1 MEAST
6 TTATIDPVER
16 IQLEALPAAQPV
28 RGTGRLHPSDRDGVW
43 ADLLAPDAPFR
54 RSSGRGLLSGLAKR
68 AARLLRPAERNFLV
82 DAAMLGLAALAA
94 VITAPDAGIPVEA
107 TGWLLAFPLLTLALL
122 ATRGMYQRVSGL
134 RFLEDVRTI
143 VCMAAVAAMAV
154 TFVRVLFGDEPYAA
168 SQALRELLFAVV
180 YLAAGRYAV
189 QIVELKLRSRGGGG
203 SRTLIVGAG
212 RVGHLLATR
221 LLDRPEIGLR
231 PVGFVD
237 DQPLEG
243 EETPGCPVLG
253 RVSDLAPVVED
264 GEVEHAILSF
274 SRASHD
280 EALAVS
286 RQLHEM
292 GVSVSVVPRLFED
305 MPDRTSVDRVGGF
318 PLLTIH
324 PSNPRSWQVK
334 VKYACDR
341 ILAGG
346 ATLLVSPILIGIGL
360 GVMVTMG
367 RPIFFRQRRVG
378 LDGHEF
384 EMLKFRSMSGGPDPS
399 SAEAL
404 QNAFDHGLAPGGVEG
419 KDRRTKL
426 GAFLRRTS
434 LDELPQLIN
443 VLRGDMSVV
452 GPRPERDNMVP
463 LFEQSVHRYEDRHRV
478 KSGITGWAQVHGLRG
493 QTSLADRVEWDN
505 YYIENWSLW
514 LDLKIMLMTVLA
526 VFRDRSE

>member
-1 MEAST
+1 MDRLEG
-6 TTATIDPVER
+6 VR
-16 IQLEALPAAQPV
+16 LEAVPAVEPAPPAEPV
-28 RGTGRLHPSDRDGVW
+28 RRTAGAHPSDSDGYW
-43 ADLLAPDAPFR
+43 ADLLAPEAPVGR
-54 RSSGRGLLSGLAKR
+54 WSGQRLLTGLAKSV
-68 AARLLRPAERNFLV
+68 AWLLRPRARDFLV

-94 VITAPDAGIPVEA
+94 VITAPDAGIPVEG
-107 TGWLLAFPLLTLALL
+107 TGWLLAFPVLTLALL
-122 ATRGMYQRVSGL
+122 ATRGVYRHRSGL
-134 RFLEDVRTI
+134 RLLEDVRTI
-143 VCMAAVAAMAV
+143 ICTAAVAAMAV
-154 TFVRVLFGDEPYAA
+154 TFARVLFGNEPYAA

-180 YLAAGRYAV
+180 YLGAGRYAV
-189 QIVELKLRSRGGGG
+189 QIVELKLRSRAGGG

-253 RVSDLAPVVED
+253 SVAQLGSVVD
-264 GEVEHAILSF
+264 GSGVEHAILSF
-274 SRASHD
+274 SRSSHD
-280 EALAVS
+280 EVLAIS
-286 RQLHEM
+286 RQLHER
-292 GVSVSVVPRLFED
+292 GVPVSVVPRLFED
-305 MPDRTSVDRVGGF
+305 IPDRTSLDRVGGF
-318 PLLTIH
+318 PLLSIQ

-334 VKYACDR
+334 AKYAGDR
-341 ILAGG
+341 ILAGL
-346 ATLLVSPILIGIGL
+346 AVLLLSPLMIAVAL
-360 GVMVTMG
+360 GVVVSMG

-378 LDGHEF
+378 LDGHQF
-384 EMLKFRSMSGGPDPS
+384 EMLKFRTMNGGGPDARS
-399 SAEAL
+399 TEAL
-404 QNAFDHGLAPGGVEG
+404 QEVFDRGLAPGGVEG

-426 GAFLRRTS
+426 GTFLRRTS

-452 GPRPERDNMVP
+452 GPRPERDNIVP
-463 LFEQSVHRYEDRHRV
+463 VFEQSVYRYEDRHRV

-493 QTSLADRVEWDN
+493 QTSLGDRVEWDN

-514 LDLKIMLMTVLA
+514 LDFKIMLLTVLA

>member
-1 MEAST
+1 M
-6 TTATIDPVER
+6 
-16 IQLEALPAAQPV
+16 
-28 RGTGRLHPSDRDGVW
+28 
-43 ADLLAPDAPFR
+43 
-54 RSSGRGLLSGLAKR
+54 
-68 AARLLRPAERNFLV
+68 
-82 DAAMLGLAALAA
+82 
-94 VITAPDAGIPVEA
+94 
-107 TGWLLAFPLLTLALL
+107 
-122 ATRGMYQRVSGL
+122 
-134 RFLEDVRTI
+134 
-143 VCMAAVAAMAV
+143 
-154 TFVRVLFGDEPYAA
+154 
-168 SQALRELLFAVV
+168 
-180 YLAAGRYAV
+180 
-189 QIVELKLRSRGGGG
+189 
-203 SRTLIVGAG
+203 
-212 RVGHLLATR
+212 
-221 LLDRPEIGLR
+221 
-231 PVGFVD
+231 GFVD

-253 RVSDLAPVVED
+253 RVSDLAPVVESGQVD
-264 GEVEHAILSF
+264 HAILSF

-280 EALAVS
+280 EVLGVS

-334 VKYACDR
+334 VKYVCDR
-341 ILAGG
+341 ILAGV
-346 ATLLVSPILIGIGL
+346 ATLLVSPILVGIGL
-360 GVMVTMG
+360 GVMLSMG

-404 QNAFDHGLAPGGVEG
+404 QDAFDHGLAPGGVEG

-463 LFEQSVHRYEDRHRV
+463 LFQQSVHRYEDRHRV

>member
-1 MEAST
+1 M
-6 TTATIDPVER
+6 
-16 IQLEALPAAQPV
+16 
-28 RGTGRLHPSDRDGVW
+28 
-43 ADLLAPDAPFR
+43 
-54 RSSGRGLLSGLAKR
+54 
-68 AARLLRPAERNFLV
+68 
-82 DAAMLGLAALAA
+82 
-94 VITAPDAGIPVEA
+94 
-107 TGWLLAFPLLTLALL
+107 
-122 ATRGMYQRVSGL
+122 
-134 RFLEDVRTI
+134 
-143 VCMAAVAAMAV
+143 
-154 TFVRVLFGDEPYAA
+154 
-168 SQALRELLFAVV
+168 
-180 YLAAGRYAV
+180 
-189 QIVELKLRSRGGGG
+189 
-203 SRTLIVGAG
+203 
-212 RVGHLLATR
+212 
-221 LLDRPEIGLR
+221 
-231 PVGFVD
+231 
-237 DQPLEG
+237 
-243 EETPGCPVLG
+243 
-253 RVSDLAPVVED
+253 
-264 GEVEHAILSF
+264 
-274 SRASHD
+274 
-280 EALAVS
+280 
-286 RQLHEM
+286 
-292 GVSVSVVPRLFED
+292 VPRLFED

-341 ILAGG
+341 ILAGV

-404 QNAFDHGLAPGGVEG
+404 QDAFDHGLAPGGVEG

-463 LFEQSVHRYEDRHRV
+463 LFQQSVHRYEDRHRV

>member
-1 MEAST
+1 MQAA
-6 TTATIDPVER
+6 TTATIDPVEQVR
-16 IQLEALPAAQPV
+16 LGTLPAAAPSPSPE
-28 RGTGRLHPSDRDGVW
+28 RIGDTAHGADGRW
-43 ADLLAPDAPFR
+43 AELLAPDEPAGRFNAR
-54 RSSGRGLLSGLAKR
+54 RRLAGLAKR
-68 AARLLRPAERNFLV
+68 IRPAERDFVV
-82 DAAMLGLAALAA
+82 DGAMLGLAVLASA
-94 VITAPDAGIPVEA
+94 IMAPDAGVPVEGA
-107 TGWLLAFPLLTLALL
+107 GWLLAFPLVTLAVL
-122 ATRGMYQRVSGL
+122 AKRGIYGRRSGP

-143 VCMAAVAAMAV
+143 ICATAVAAMAV

-168 SQALRELLFAVV
+168 SQALRESLFAVV
-180 YLAAGRYAV
+180 YLSAGRYAV
-189 QIVELKLRSRGGGG
+189 QLVELRLRSRAGGG

-221 LLDRPEIGLR
+221 LLGRPEIGLR

-237 DQPLEG
+237 DEPLEG

-253 RVSDLAPVVED
+253 RVSQLAPVVAES
-264 GEVEHAILSF
+264 GVEHAILSF

-280 EALAVS
+280 EVLAIS

-292 GVSVSVVPRLFED
+292 GVSVSVVPRLFEEL
-305 MPDRTSVDRVGGF
+305 PDRTSLDRVGGF
-318 PLLTIH
+318 PLLSIH
-324 PSNPRSWQVK
+324 PSNPRSWQMK

-341 ILAGG
+341 ILAGL
-346 ATLLVSPILIGIGL
+346 ALLFISPVMIGISL
-360 GVMVTMG
+360 AVMVSMG

-384 EMLKFRSMSGGPDPS
+384 EMLKFRSMNDGGPDPS

-404 QNAFDHGLAPGGVEG
+404 QEAFDRGLAPGGVEG

-434 LDELPQLIN
+434 LDELPQLLN

-452 GPRPERDNMVP
+452 GPRPERDNIVP
-463 LFEQSVHRYEDRHRV
+463 LFENSVHRYEDRHRV

-493 QTSLADRVEWDN
+493 QTSLVDRVEWDN
-505 YYIENWSLW
+505 YYLENWSLW
-514 LDLKIMLMTVLA
+514 LDLKTMLMTVLA

>member
-1 MEAST
+1 MEAS

-16 IQLEALPAAQPV
+16 VQLEVVPAPEAIQSADRIRRTGGALVQRLARSAA
-28 RGTGRLHPSDRDGVW
+28 W
-43 ADLLAPDAPFR
+43 
-54 RSSGRGLLSGLAKR
+54 
-68 AARLLRPAERNFLV
+68 LLRPAERDFLV
-82 DAAMLGLAALAA
+82 DAAMLGLAMLATA
-94 VITAPDAGIPVEA
+94 ITAPAAQVPVE
-107 TGWLLAFPLLTLALL
+107 GIGGLLAIPLLTLLL
-122 ATRGMYQRVSGL
+122 LGKRGIYRRRGGL
-134 RFLEDVRTI
+134 TFLEDLRI
-143 VCMAAVAAMAV
+143 VICAAAVAAMGV
-154 TFVRVLFGDEPYAA
+154 TFARILFVNEPFAA

-180 YLAAGRYAV
+180 YLAAGRGAV
-189 QIVELKLRSRGGGG
+189 RIVELRLRSCAGGGR
-203 SRTLIVGAG
+203 RTLIVGAG

-221 LLDRPEIGLR
+221 LLDKPEIGLR

-253 RVSDLAPVVED
+253 RVSQLGSVVD
-264 GEVEHAILSF
+264 GSEVEHAILSF
-274 SRASHD
+274 SKASHD
-280 EALAVS
+280 EALAIS

-305 MPDRTSVDRVGGF
+305 IPDRTRLDRVGGF
-318 PLLTIH
+318 PLLSLQ
-324 PSNPRSWQVK
+324 PSNPRSWRFK

-341 ILAGG
+341 ILAGL
-346 ATLLVSPILIGIGL
+346 AALLLSPLMIGVAL

-384 EMLKFRSMSGGPDPS
+384 EMLKFRTMSGSGPDQR
-399 SAEAL
+399 SAQAL
-404 QNAFDHGLAPGGVEG
+404 QEVFDRGLAPGGVEG
-419 KDRRTKL
+419 EDRRTKL
-426 GAFLRRTS
+426 GTFLRRTS

-452 GPRPERDNMVP
+452 GPRPERDNIVP
-463 LFEQSVHRYEDRHRV
+463 LFEQSIHRYEDRHRV

-493 QTSLADRVEWDN
+493 QTSLGDRVEWDN

-514 LDLKIMLMTVLA
+514 LDFKIMLLTVLA